1 MEREDLHLKRRTL
14 TVRRAGHGAPAVM
27 IHGLG
32 GSSLNWRDLAPLLS
46 DRLDMWVPDLP
57 GFGWSPPPRDGNMTP
72 LGHARAV
79 VDLIDHMGRGPV
91 HLFGNSLGGAVAL
104 QIAARRPDLVLSLT
118 LLAPALP
125 QMAVSRHAAI
135 LPLLS
140 LPGIGESVFARMN
153 EPGPEQRVQGVID
166 LCMGDPSFVTPERRA
181 RMVADVAERQH
192 LTYAG
197 DAMLQSLRGL
207 IATFLDTGPRRPWK
221 LAELVSAPTLLVYG
235 QRDKLIDW
243 RASHK
248 ATRHF
253 RDSTVLLLPESGH
266 VPMVEHAP
274 EVAVAW
280 EQVVGSREGQR
291 SSSMSRV
298 LRTVR

>member
-1 MEREDLHLKRRTL
+1 MEREDLHLARRTL
-14 TVRRAGHGAPAVM
+14 TVRRAGSGEPAVM

-32 GSSLNWRDLAPLLS
+32 GSSLNWRDLAPLLAPT
-46 DRLDMWVPDLP
+46 LDMWAPDLP
-57 GFGWSPPPRDGNMTP
+57 GFGWSPPPRDGVMTP
-72 LGHARAV
+72 LGHAHAV

-104 QIAARRPDLVLSLT
+104 QIAARRPDLVRSLT
-118 LLAPALP
+118 LLSPALP
-125 QMAVSRHAAI
+125 QMAASRHAAL
-135 LPLLS
+135 LPLLA

-166 LCMGDPSFVTPERRA
+166 LCIADPAFITPERRA

-197 DAMLQSLRGL
+197 DAMLQTLRGL
-207 IATFLDTGPRRPWK
+207 LATFLDTGPRRPWK
-221 LAELVSAPTLLVYG
+221 LAELVTAPTLLVYG

-253 RDSTVLLLPESGH
+253 RDASVLVLAESGH

-274 EVAVAW
+274 EVAAAW
-280 EQVVGSREGQR
+280 ERVIVSRT
-291 SSSMSRV
+291 SR
-298 LRTVR
+298 LAS